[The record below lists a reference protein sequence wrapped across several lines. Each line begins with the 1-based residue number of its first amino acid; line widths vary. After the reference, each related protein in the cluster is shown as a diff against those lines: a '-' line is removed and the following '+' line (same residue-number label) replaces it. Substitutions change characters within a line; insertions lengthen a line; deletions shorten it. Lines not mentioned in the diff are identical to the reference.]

1 MLRAPFFLIPV
12 HLPRNLEVTGVA
24 KHGALLS
31 EQGSGCG
38 QSRIMSD
45 KELSLSLNLSLARS
59 YDTLTSIALGL
70 AFSDFGKWTFNTPS
84 LYSALTLDPSA
95 SSGSVKLRIKLP

>member
-1 MLRAPFFLIPV
+1 MLRAPFFLILV

-45 KELSLSLNLSLARS
+45 KELSLSLIARS